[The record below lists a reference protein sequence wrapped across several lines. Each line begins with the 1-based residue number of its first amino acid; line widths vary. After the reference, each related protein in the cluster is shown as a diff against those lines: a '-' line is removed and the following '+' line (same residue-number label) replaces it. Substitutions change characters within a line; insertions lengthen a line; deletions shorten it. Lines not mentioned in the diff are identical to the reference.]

1 MESFS
6 TTIVVFGVF
15 ATLLWIASI
24 AFIVLDEKSK
34 DYRWLWVLLTIIIGP
49 IILLPYWFLGC
60 ER

>member
-15 ATLLWIASI
+15 ATLLWIAAI

-34 DYRWLWVLLTIIIGP
+34 AYRWLWVLLAIIIGP
-49 IILLPYWFLGC
+49 IILLPYWFLGR